1 MEKVLFVLA
10 NPWLLLVLMLPLLAP
25 LETLLLIL
33 SIVYAF
39 VVYLPYKLMQSL
51 YRNIRG
57 KSTSKKLCT
66 QQTESP
72 ALTHIPSTLEKMSCS
87 ACGGSVLEGS
97 MCAYCGS
104 TYIKSTEHITSSE
117 RQNA

>member
-10 NPWLLLVLMLPLLAP
+10 NPWLLLILMLPLLAP

-51 YRNIRG
+51 YRIIRG
-57 KSTSKKLCT
+57 KNTSKKLCT

-72 ALTHIPSTLEKMSCS
+72 ALTHIPDTLEKMSCS

-97 MCAYCGS
+97 RCAYCGS
-104 TYIKSTEHITSSE
+104 TYIKSKQPIAFSE
-117 RQNA
+117 RQGA